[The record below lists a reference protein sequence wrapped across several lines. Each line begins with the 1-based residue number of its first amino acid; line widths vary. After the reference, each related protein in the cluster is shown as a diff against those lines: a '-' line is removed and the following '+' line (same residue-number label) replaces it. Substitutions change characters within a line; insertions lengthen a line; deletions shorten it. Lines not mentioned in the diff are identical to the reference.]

1 MRMTR
6 RQTITPTEAPIAIMT
21 AELVAEEAT
30 RQGRQKKGKSGKIQA
45 QEPKKKNRSGKGKLK
60 RRRRRRNNDKDEWYR
75 KRIENIGEKGGVVV
89 ESLKKTKTNEAN
101 NLE

>member
-45 QEPKKKNRSGKGKLK
+45 QEPKKKKQERQ
-60 RRRRRRNNDKDEWYR
+60 R
-75 KRIENIGEKGGVVV
+75 KTE
-89 ESLKKTKTNEAN
+89 T
-101 NLE
+101 